1 MKQIVRTVGL
11 DLAKNSFYVHCADAD
26 GRCVEAKALGRSQ
39 VLPYFERLPSCKV
52 AMETCTGANFWCR
65 QLQEQGHDARL
76 IPAKFVKPFVKSQK
90 NDALDAEA
98 ICEAAQRPSMR
109 YAPLKSEESSAVLTM
124 HRTRRRFVKQRTMCI
139 NGVRS
144 ACAEFGLVAPRTT
157 KGYWT
162 LETQLRDDDS
172 NDLPKTLK
180 ASQLSVLD
188 IIASLTDEIDKLS
201 DRIKDWHK
209 ANEASRRLAEM
220 PGVGVLGASYLTAVL
235 GDGSAYDNGR
245 QFAASLGLV
254 PRQTSTGGRERLGGI
269 TKSGDPHL
277 RTLLFEGAMALINA
291 RLRSGNGNSYP
302 ATARKVHEKSRQVV
316 ATAIANR
323 NARCAWAMI
332 AHGTK
337 YDVTHRPP
345 RLCND

>member
-98 ICEAAQRPSMR
+98 ICEAAQRPNMR

-144 ACAEFGLVAPRTT
+144 ACAEFGMVAPRTT

-188 IIASLTDEIDKLS
+188 VIASLTDEIDKLS
-201 DRIKDWHK
+201 DRIGLAQGQRGKST
-209 ANEASRRLAEM
+209 AGGNAGRRGARRIVSDG
-220 PGVGVLGASYLTAVL
+220 GVGRRFGL
-235 GDGSAYDNGR
+235 R
-245 QFAASLGLV
+245 Q
-254 PRQTSTGGRERLGGI
+254 
-269 TKSGDPHL
+269 
-277 RTLLFEGAMALINA
+277 
-291 RLRSGNGNSYP
+291 
-302 ATARKVHEKSRQVV
+302 
-316 ATAIANR
+316 
-323 NARCAWAMI
+323 
-332 AHGTK
+332 
-337 YDVTHRPP
+337 RPP
-345 RLCND
+345 VRRQPGTGAAADVDGRP